1 MGDFVAALG
10 LVLVIEGV
18 AIAAFPT
25 AIRRAMATMMETP
38 DGSLRTTGV
47 VAAVVGVGV
56 IWLVRG

>member
-10 LVLVIEGV
+10 LVLVIEGL
-18 AIAAFPT
+18 AFAAFPAAT
-25 AIRRAMATMMETP
+25 RRAMATMMEAQ
-38 DGSLRTTGV
+38 DGNLRTAGV